1 MIINRYGEVVL
12 FYAEESLL
20 YQVAGWVRSEGRL
33 SMRLV
38 SSRDPIVIA
47 RALDDAVVVI
57 VDATRQPGEA
67 MAVLERALPRIGPRR
82 VAVYSEQLHNG
93 LEVFVRVRGVTLLA
107 GPMSPPDWE
116 AFFEP
121 LWRLS
126 IPLAE
131 RA

>member
-1 MIINRYGEVVL
+1 MLINRYGEIVL

-20 YQVAGWVRSEGRL
+20 YQVAGWARSEGRF

-38 SSRDPIVIA
+38 SSRDPAVIA
-47 RALDDAVVVI
+47 HALDDAVVAVI
-57 VDATRQPGEA
+57 DATRQPGEA

-93 LEVFVRVRGVTLLA
+93 LEVFVRVRGVALLA
-107 GPMSPPDWE
+107 GPMGQPEWE
-116 AFFEP
+116 VFFEP
-121 LWRLS
+121 LARIS
-126 IPLAE
+126 ISLAE

>member
-1 MIINRYGEVVL
+1 MLINRYGEIVL

-20 YQVAGWVRSEGRL
+20 YQVAGWARSEGRF

-38 SSRDPIVIA
+38 LSSDPAVVA
-47 RALDDAVVVI
+47 HALDDAVVAI
-57 VDATRQPGEA
+57 IDATRQPGEA

-107 GPMSPPDWE
+107 GPMGQPEWE
-116 AFFEP
+116 VFFEP
-121 LWRLS
+121 LARIS

-131 RA
+131 GA